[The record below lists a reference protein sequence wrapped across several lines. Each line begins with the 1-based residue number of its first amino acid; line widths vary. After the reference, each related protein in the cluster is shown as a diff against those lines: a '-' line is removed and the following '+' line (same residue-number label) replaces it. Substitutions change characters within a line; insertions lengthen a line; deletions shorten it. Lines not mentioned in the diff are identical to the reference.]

1 MTESSESFVNK
12 AMLFWLFVLR
22 QDMKFVGLNMRRL
35 RRRNLA
41 STKSVVAPGGPV
53 VSLTTFGERLDTV
66 FLTIES
72 IGCGS
77 LLPSRLILW
86 LQDEDTFNKRPES
99 LKRLESRGLEV
110 RLTESYGSHS
120 KYFPYLLS
128 TDSFRDPLVTAD
140 DDVLYS
146 RWWLSGLAKA
156 HEENPEL
163 VNCYRAHVMQFE
175 DGKIK
180 PYLNWKTCQST
191 EPSPRCFAT
200 GVSGCIYPA
209 EFLTRLKRAGRRFL
223 DLCPKADDVWLHVN
237 ALRSGFAV
245 RQISS
250 KPVDFPA
257 IPGTQTNGLF
267 LTNWNSGRNDEQIR
281 NTYTAEDLAQLMSIT
296 ESAVR
301 PAMHCDATLHS

>member
-1 MTESSESFVNK
+1 MTESSGSFVSE

-35 RRRNLA
+35 RRRNLV

-53 VSLTTFGERLDTV
+53 VSLTTFGERVGTV
-66 FLTIES
+66 YLTIES
-72 IGCGS
+72 IGRGS

-99 LKRLESRGLEV
+99 LKRLENRGLEV

-128 TDSFRDPLVTAD
+128 TDSFREPLVTAD

-146 RWWLSGLAKA
+146 PWWLSGLAKA

-175 DGKIK
+175 NGKIK

-191 EPSPRCFAT
+191 EPNSRCFAT

-209 EFLTRLKRAGRRFL
+209 EFLSRLKHAGRRFL

-245 RQISS
+245 RQISNR
-250 KPVDFPA
+250 PVDFPA
-257 IPGTQTNGLF
+257 IPGTQANGLF
-267 LTNWNSGRNDEQIR
+267 LTNWNSGQNDEQIR
-281 NTYTAEDLAQLMSIT
+281 NTYTADDLAQLMSIT
-296 ESAVR
+296 ESARRLAV
-301 PAMHCDATLHS
+301 HCDATLHS